1 MEELVKKYQKS
12 VAAFVRKKI
21 DDEGVVE
28 ELTQD
33 ILLAAY
39 RAQATFNG
47 KSSQFSFICGIAKHK
62 IIDYYRKKK
71 LKTVLFSINPMFEEI
86 ATEALTPERD
96 VLKEELKAEIKKTM
110 GELKEDS
117 QKILRLKYVEDWKS
131 SQIAKMMK
139 ISVKAVESRLIRA
152 RRQFQELW
160 IYDKKKNK
168 EFVQDRWPNRN

>member
-1 MEELVKKYQKS
+1 MEELVEKYQKS
-12 VAAFVRKKI
+12 VAGFVRQKI
-21 DDEGVVE
+21 SDEGVVE

-39 RAQATFNG
+39 KAQANFSG
-47 KSSQFSFICGIAKHK
+47 KSNEFSFICGIAKHK
-62 IIDYYRKKK
+62 IVDYYRKKK

-86 ATEALTPERD
+86 ASEALTPERD

-110 GELKEDS
+110 SELKEDS

-152 RRQFQELW
+152 RRQFQNLW
-160 IYDKKKNK
+160 IYDKKKSK
-168 EFVQDRWPNRN
+168 EFVQADRTNKP